1 MIPLRDS
8 KRSGKFPLITTLL
21 ILANIYFFY
30 LELTSSN
37 LDALF
42 AQYALVPSLIDTA
55 NPATWYPFITSM
67 FLHGSLFHI
76 LSNMLF
82 LWIFGDNVEERLG
95 IMYLPVYLAGGI
107 LGGLLQYM
115 FMTTSDIP
123 VIGASGA
130 VATILGAYLIFYPG
144 SRILTLLPIFFLF
157 TIVEIPAF
165 FVLAYWF
172 FLQVFNGLNA
182 LGTTSASMGG
192 VAYFAH
198 IGGFVSGVVFAF
210 LLGKPESP
218 RHALD
223 D

>member
-8 KRSGKFPLITTLL
+8 KRSGRFPLVTIAL
-21 ILANIYFFY
+21 IAINFYVFY
-30 LELTSSN
+30 LELTSQN
-37 LDALF
+37 LDGFF
-42 AQYALVPSLIDTA
+42 AQYALIPSLIDTH

-67 FLHGSLFHI
+67 FLHGGFFHI

-82 LWIFGDNVEERLG
+82 LWIFGDNVEERFG
-95 IMYLPVYLAGGI
+95 MFYLPVYLLGGI
-107 LGGLLQYM
+107 MGGLAQYFLM
-115 FMTTSDIP
+115 PNADIP
-123 VIGASGA
+123 IVGASGG

-172 FLQVFNGLNA
+172 FLQVFNGITAIGN
-182 LGTTSASMGG
+182 TSASLGG

-198 IGGFVSGVVFAF
+198 IGGFISGVVYAY
-210 LLGKPESP
+210 LLGRPEASRSQP
-218 RHALD
+218 I
-223 D
+223 